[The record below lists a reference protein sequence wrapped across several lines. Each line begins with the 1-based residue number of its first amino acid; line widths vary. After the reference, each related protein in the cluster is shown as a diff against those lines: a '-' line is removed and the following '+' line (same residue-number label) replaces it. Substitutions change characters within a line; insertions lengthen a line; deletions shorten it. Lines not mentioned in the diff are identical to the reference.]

1 MGAFLVISLFSC
13 TFAKFF
19 YMEQTKEKGQGV
31 RRAVDTTRHHRE
43 NGWDYRGRAVYHFT
57 FPVEGRFPLFGT
69 LEGESAERAFI
80 KLNPF
85 GYRVY
90 QILCGLPQ
98 FYAAKGFALKV
109 LAQKVMPD
117 HIHLVIQVLEP
128 LPQSI
133 GAVVRGFKSACTKV
147 YKQEFLS
154 CGENAAEV
162 HSIANQQENAAEMHS
177 RGGQQGNAAEVHSIA
192 SQQGNAAEMH
202 SRGEQQGDAAEMHS
216 IASQQGNAAEMHGR
230 ASQQG
235 NAAEVHSI
243 ANRQGDAAEMHGRG
257 EQQGNAAEVHGKAS
271 QQGNAAEVHGIANQ
285 QGNAAALMHFAR
297 IFANRNS
304 IWQQDAA
311 YYHERILHAPG
322 QLHRMINYVKDNPR
336 RLWLKKNNPDLFRL
350 HRHTDVCGLSF
361 TSLGNHFLL
370 DWHDNQT
377 VEMSRNATVEQIQ
390 IRLQLAM
397 AAAQNGAVTYTAAI
411 SKGEQLI
418 ARTLRKQGYPLVV
431 LLSDG
436 FPKEGSPHERFY
448 KPGGIYF
455 EACSRGQLLL
465 LEPTEQTFL
474 NADIQSAVEET
485 LRRKAAE
492 RHYSYEQIPL
502 KSQRYRFVALNEIAK
517 RLARIER

>member
-1 MGAFLVISLFSC
+1 
-13 TFAKFF
+13 
-19 YMEQTKEKGQGV
+19 MEQTKRKGQGV

-69 LEGESAERAFI
+69 LEGENAERAFI

-128 LPQSI
+128 LSQSI
-133 GAVVRGFKSACTKV
+133 GAVVRGFKSACTMV

-154 CGENAAEV
+154 CGENATEV
-162 HSIANQQENAAEMHS
+162 HS
-177 RGGQQGNAAEVHSIA
+177 
-192 SQQGNAAEMH
+192 
-202 SRGEQQGDAAEMHS
+202 
-216 IASQQGNAAEMHGR
+216 R
-230 ASQQG
+230 AS
-235 NAAEVHSI
+235 
-243 ANRQGDAAEMHGRG
+243 
-257 EQQGNAAEVHGKAS
+257 
-271 QQGNAAEVHGIANQ
+271 Q

-322 QLHRMINYVKDNPR
+322 QLNRMINYVKDNPR

-350 HRHTDVCGLSF
+350 HRHTEMCGLSF

-377 VEMSRNATVEQIQ
+377 VEMPRNATVEQVQ
-390 IRLQLAM
+390 KRLQLAM
-397 AAAQNGAVTYTAAI
+397 AAAQNGAVTNTAAI

-455 EACSRGQLLL
+455 EACSKGQLLL

-474 NADIQSAVEET
+474 NEDIQSAVEGT

-492 RHYSYEQIPL
+492 RHYDYKQIPL
-502 KSQRYRFVALNEIAK
+502 KSQRYRLVALNEIAK
-517 RLARIER
+517 RLARIEK

>member
-19 YMEQTKEKGQGV
+19 YMEQTKGKGQGV

-117 HIHLVIQVLEP
+117 HIHVVIQVLEP

-162 HSIANQQENAAEMHS
+162 HS
-177 RGGQQGNAAEVHSIA
+177 
-192 SQQGNAAEMH
+192 
-202 SRGEQQGDAAEMHS
+202 RGE
-216 IASQQGNAAEMHGR
+216 
-230 ASQQG
+230 
-235 NAAEVHSI
+235 
-243 ANRQGDAAEMHGRG
+243 
-257 EQQGNAAEVHGKAS
+257 
-271 QQGNAAEVHGIANQ
+271 Q

-297 IFANRNS
+297 IFAGRNS

-322 QLHRMINYVKDNPR
+322 QLNRMINYVKDNPR

-350 HRHTDVCGLSF
+350 HRHTEVCGLSF

-377 VEMSRNATVEQIQ
+377 VEMPRNATVEQVQ
-390 IRLQLAM
+390 KRLQLAM
-397 AAAQNGAVTYTAAI
+397 TAAQNGAVTYTAAI

-436 FPKEGSPHERFY
+436 FPKEGSPQERFY

-474 NADIQSAVEET
+474 NEDIQSAVEGT

-492 RHYSYEQIPL
+492 RHYDYKQIPI